1 LGALPTRG
9 GRRVTER
16 ADVARNLEERS
27 TSRRRGDASFMETVF
42 LLIEI
47 EVGKADEVIRRMK
60 AVPGVAEVEAVT
72 GPFDL
77 IVKVQAPHINEALDT
92 VVHRIRKI
100 PGIKSTETL
109 VTVGVN

>member
-1 LGALPTRG
+1 
-9 GRRVTER
+9 
-16 ADVARNLEERS
+16 
-27 TSRRRGDASFMETVF
+27 METLY
-42 LLIEI
+42 LLVEMEI
-47 EVGKADEVIRRMK
+47 GKLDEVVRRLR

-92 VVHRIRKI
+92 VVHKIRLI

-109 VTVGVN
+109 VTVSGQ